1 MILLEWLKYQDL
13 NAMHPSLLP
22 SDYGQLRAFAAV
34 AEALSFSRAAER
46 LAVSPSALS
55 QTIRQL
61 EQSLGTALL
70 RRTTRKVSL
79 TPEGEQLLVQ
89 ITPALSGLS
98 EAVQQVQARQGRP
111 TGTVRIHVTRSASR
125 RYLEPMLGAFLAKYP
140 EIMLDLHLD
149 DESVDIVGGGF
160 DLSIR
165 LGEVVEQDMV
175 AIPLGPPM
183 RQIAVATP
191 AYIASHGAPATPR
204 ELLQHRCVRW
214 RWPGRQHPYDWEF
227 CEHGRWFEVRTHG
240 PLIVNDKSLA
250 IQAALQG
257 IGIAFCVEE
266 AVQDHLQA
274 GRLQS
279 LLEPWCAIFPG
290 IHLCYPRQRQMAPAL
305 RAFIDAVRHSA
316 EASPPAQGAPGQ
328 PPLSLP
334 DTPARSPAD

>member
-1 MILLEWLKYQDL
+1 MLNSLIL
-13 NAMHPSLLP
+13 NGMPSSLPP

-34 AEALSFSRAAER
+34 AEALNFSRAAES

-61 EQSLGTALL
+61 EHSLGTTLL

-79 TPEGEQLLVQ
+79 TPEGEQLLQQ
-89 ITPALSGLS
+89 ITPAISGLS
-98 EAVQQVQARQGRP
+98 EAMQQVQARQGRP
-111 TGTVRIHVTRSASR
+111 AGTVRVHATRSASR
-125 RYLEPMLGAFLAKYP
+125 RYIEPMLAPFLASHP
-140 EIMLDLHLD
+140 EIMLDISLD
-149 DESVDIVGGGF
+149 DETIDLVGGGF
-160 DLSIR
+160 DLSMR
-165 LGEVVEQDMV
+165 LGELIEQDMV

-191 AYIASHGAPATPR
+191 AYIAAHGAPETPGD
-204 ELLQHRCVRW
+204 LLLHPCVRW

-227 CEHGRWFEVRTHG
+227 CENGRWFEVRTGG

-257 IGIAFCVEE
+257 IGIAFCAEE
-266 AVQDHLQA
+266 SVHAHLQA

-279 LLEPWCAIFPG
+279 LLEPWCETFPG

-305 RAFIDAVRHSA
+305 RAFIDTVRHY
-316 EASPPAQGAPGQ
+316 AQTSGNADDMP
-328 PPLSLP
+328 
-334 DTPARSPAD
+334 SPAASSPSTSPAWPHIG